1 MFDFI
6 YKGIIRDKKRSLLPI
21 IVVTIGVFVVVFSD
35 GIIGGMIN
43 NMISMTAN
51 FQTGHV
57 KVMTRAYAKQENE
70 KPIDLSILN
79 AGELINQLKKDYPKV
94 DWTPRIMFGGLLDI
108 PDQKGETKAQVP
120 VSGIAVD
127 FLTTGSNELKRLGI
141 KKAIID
147 GIPIN
152 RPGQILVSVDF
163 AEKYNVKP
171 GDKVTFFGSTM
182 YGSMTFSNYTIAG
195 IVRFGNSMLDRGAI
209 MIDISDARLL
219 LDMDNAAAEIVG
231 FLPEG
236 KYNNEK
242 AEEIKKS
249 FNDKWTNNKDEY
261 APIMTQLMDQE
272 MMSATL
278 GYAKRM
284 SLIMIVLLIIAL
296 AIVLWNAGILGGIRR
311 YNEFGIR
318 LAMGEEKKHIFNS
331 LMIESLII
339 GIIGSILGTT
349 LGVMACLILSRHGI
363 DYSAVMRN
371 VSLMMDPVI
380 RTTITPRMLYSGTI
394 PGIISILVGT
404 ALAGQAIYKRNTAM
418 LFKELD

>member
-79 AGELINQLKKDYPKV
+79 AGELINQLKKDYPIV

-108 PDQKGETKAQVP
+108 PDQKGETKAQGP
-120 VSGIAVD
+120 VSGISVD

-147 GIPIN
+147 GTPIN

-171 GDKVTFFGSTM
+171 GDIVTFFGSTM
-182 YGSMTFSNYTIAG
+182 YGSMTFSNFTIAG

-349 LGVMACLILSRHGI
+349 LGFMACLILSRHGI

>member
-57 KVMTRAYAKQENE
+57 KVMTHEYATQENE

-79 AGELINQLKKDYPKV
+79 AGELINQLKNEYPEV

-108 PDQKGETKAQVP
+108 PDQKGETKAQGP

-127 FLTTGSNELKRLGI
+127 FLTPGSNELKRLGI

-147 GIPIN
+147 GNPIN
-152 RPGQILVSVDF
+152 IPGQILVSVDF

-209 MIDISDARLL
+209 IIDISDARLL

-231 FLPEG
+231 YLPEE

-242 AEEIKKS
+242 AEEIKTS
-249 FNDKWTNNKDEY
+249 FNAKWANNSDEY
-261 APIMTQLMDQE
+261 APVMTQLMDQE

-331 LMIESLII
+331 LMLESLII

-349 LGVMACLILSRHGI
+349 LGFMACLILSRHGI

-380 RTTITPRMLYSGTI
+380 RTTITPRMLYTGTI